1 MVVSYGLQFNVLL
14 SAGKQPAIV
23 LTDIDPKTAMM
34 GSLPFALLRVL
45 SNFVNSFMEEGLFRG
60 VMLRHFRTSLSF
72 WQANFLQAALFALW
86 HLVYQSKI
94 TSQGKPI

>member
-1 MVVSYGLQFNVLL
+1 MLPHFR
-14 SAGKQPAIV
+14 A
-23 LTDIDPKTAMM
+23 
-34 GSLPFALLRVL
+34 SLP
-45 SNFVNSFMEEGLFRG
+45 
-60 VMLRHFRTSLSF
+60 F